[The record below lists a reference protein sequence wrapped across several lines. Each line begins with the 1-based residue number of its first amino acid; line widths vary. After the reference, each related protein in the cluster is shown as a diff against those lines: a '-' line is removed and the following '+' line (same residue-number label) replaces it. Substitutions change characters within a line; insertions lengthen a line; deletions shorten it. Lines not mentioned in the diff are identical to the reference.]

1 MKTSGRGWTGA
12 LPLAWAAAASA
23 GVGASFLARPPDLDP
38 SAVPDDPRRR
48 VTNPVPQ
55 VAPPSAPALPREKT
69 AALREAFDQRASL
82 RAYEG
87 APPVVPHSI
96 SDLDMRTCRTCHAT
110 GLRAGDKIARAVSH
124 TYLTNCTQCHVEAVN
139 QTFGAVDDPPNSF
152 VPLRPQSA
160 GGFRA
165 LSGSPPNIPHTTF
178 MRTNCASCH
187 GPHGYPGLQPDHLD
201 RLNCVQCHAPSAD
214 LDQLSPFFNA
224 AAREGLNGER
234 PR

>member
-1 MKTSGRGWTGA
+1 MNTPRRGWTVA
-12 LPLAWAAAASA
+12 LPLVWAAAASA
-23 GVGASFLARPPDLDP
+23 GVAASFLARPP
-38 SAVPDDPRRR
+38 SVEGGREPDEPRRR

-55 VAPPSAPALPREKT
+55 VPPPAAPALPREKT
-69 AALREAFDQRASL
+69 VALREAFAERAAL

-96 SDLDMRTCRTCHAT
+96 SDLDMRTCRACHAT
-110 GLRAGDKIARAVSH
+110 GLRAGDRIARAVSH
-124 TYLTNCTQCHVEAVN
+124 TYLTNCTQCHVEA
-139 QTFGAVDDPPNSF
+139 QSQQFGAVADPPNSF
-152 VPLRPQSA
+152 VGLRPVSA

-201 RLNCVQCHAPSAD
+201 RLNCVQCHAPSAE
-214 LDQLSPFFNA
+214 LDQLSPFFNRSA
-224 AAREGLNGER
+224 WEGSAGER